1 VIRVAIADDHPL
13 FREGMRKA
21 LSMGP
26 DFELVGEAA
35 DGKAALKLCS
45 ELLPDVLVLDLTM
58 PLCDGFGVLEEIPKV
73 SGKTMVLVLTVHLER
88 DYEERA
94 LRLGARGF
102 LQKDS
107 SVDSILRAIR
117 AVASGQVWGSRRG
130 FSNVFA
136 SSLKTTD
143 PLLSLTQRERE
154 VLELLGRGMMNREI
168 ANKTGLSEKTVA
180 SHVASLIGKLGVR
193 GRVDA
198 AVMARRQRK
207 RVTGGGEGEGGVV

>member
-1 VIRVAIADDHPL
+1 MIRVAIADDHPL

-58 PLCDGFGVLEEIPKV
+58 PLCDGFGVLEEIPKI

-154 VLELLGRGMMNREI
+154 VLELLGRGMMNRRNRQQNGSFREDGGEPRRL
-168 ANKTGLSEKTVA
+168 AHRQARGARPRRRRGDGAPAAQTGSGWT
-180 SHVASLIGKLGVR
+180 R
-193 GRVDA
+193 GRG
-198 AVMARRQRK
+198 RR
-207 RVTGGGEGEGGVV
+207 